1 MASVSIFLGSAL
13 NSLSFYTICY
23 IYKRVLFTEANSI
36 FFSRRMVIV
45 LHIVAY
51 SIGIIEIDIS
61 GRNKN
66 ERRNSIR

>member
-1 MASVSIFLGSAL
+1 
-13 NSLSFYTICY
+13 
-23 IYKRVLFTEANSI
+23 
-36 FFSRRMVIV
+36 MVIV